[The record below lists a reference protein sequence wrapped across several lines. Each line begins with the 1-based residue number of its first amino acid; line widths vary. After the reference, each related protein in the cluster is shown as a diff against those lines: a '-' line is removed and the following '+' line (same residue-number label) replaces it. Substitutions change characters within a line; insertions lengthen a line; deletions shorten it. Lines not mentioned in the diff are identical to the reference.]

1 MMSATLNP
9 ISDDDAG
16 YASPQPSSSSS
27 PAPAAPGAPRKKNVG
42 VTMKKKG
49 EKCHSSS
56 LHTIVGQFEDW
67 FMINRLETSEYGD
80 KMLRHVERA
89 LEKYGPC
96 ITQERDARGR
106 LPTDRLL
113 AIVADAEDADDDDDD
128 ERFINKVAINRSKR
142 ALDMIEGAAQDL
154 L

>member
-1 MMSATLNP
+1 MALER
-9 ISDDDAG
+9 
-16 YASPQPSSSSS
+16 SSSTTT
-27 PAPAAPGAPRKKNVG
+27 APKTQTLAPKIMMKTSKKNGSSVA
-42 VTMKKKG
+42 MKKK
-49 EKCHSSS
+49 KCHRS
-56 LHTIVGQFEDW
+56 LHTIIGQFEDW
-67 FMINRLETSEYGD
+67 FMINRLETSKYGD
-80 KMLRHVERA
+80 KLLRHVERA

-113 AIVADAEDADDDDDD
+113 AIVADAEDADDDDD

>member
-1 MMSATLNP
+1 MALERSSSTTTTNAHKTQTLAPKIIMMKTTSKKN
-9 ISDDDAG
+9 G
-16 YASPQPSSSSS
+16 SSSSV
-27 PAPAAPGAPRKKNVG
+27 A
-42 VTMKKKG
+42 MKKKK
-49 EKCHSSS
+49 KCHRS
-56 LHTIVGQFEDW
+56 LHTIIGQFEDW
-67 FMINRLETSEYGD
+67 FMINRLETSKYGD

-128 ERFINKVAINRSKR
+128 DERFINKVAINRSKR